1 MYDMWEVQT
10 EGCTDGE
17 LEEFRS
23 QHKSSVQSFK
33 TPLQYKTRTTN
44 NTKVT
49 LQACVGFKHSS
60 TMEPEAKLTVLYR
73 LFQPKLLFWVDSNH
87 AGSLARP
94 HRFPTAYISTRVTV
108 RVPVC
113 VHVALRS
120 LPNSGVNVSP
130 C

>member
-1 MYDMWEVQT
+1 MWEVQT

-60 TMEPEAKLTVLYR
+60 TMEPEAKLTVLHR
-73 LFQPKLLFWVDSNH
+73 LFQPKLLLWVDSNH
-87 AGSLARP
+87 AGSLDRS
-94 HRFPTAYISTRVTV
+94 HRFPTNLQLYTCDCEGARVCA
-108 RVPVC
+108 R
-113 VHVALRS
+113 ALRS